1 MKKISLVLV
10 MFLSLV
16 SCSSLPLI
24 TSEAD
29 EAKMGDEAYRQLLQ
43 KERLANQP
51 KWNAMLQRVGQ
62 RVAAA
67 ANKPNFQ
74 WEFKLIESKEKNAF
88 CLPGGKVA
96 FYTGIVPVFENEAQ
110 MAAVMGHEVAHATAR
125 HGGQRIT
132 AALGTQAGLGLIG
145 VLMGQETD
153 TKKIILA
160 ALGIG
165 TNVAGI
171 LPFSRKQETEADE
184 IGLSYMARAG
194 YDPREASKFWE
205 RFAKESGGSPPAFL
219 STHPSS
225 SSRQENLRGR
235 VSMVMGEYDRSPKF
249 GTGEKL

>member
-1 MKKISLVLV
+1 MKKTGFLFLVCFALG
-10 MFLSLV
+10 
-16 SCSSLPLI
+16 SCSSLPLV

-29 EAKMGDEAYRQLLQ
+29 EAKMGDEAYRQMLQ
-43 KERLANQP
+43 KERVANHP

-67 ANKPNFQ
+67 ANKPDFK

-96 FYTGIVPVFENEAQ
+96 FYTGIMPVFENEAQ

-125 HGGQRIT
+125 HGGKRIS
-132 AALGTQAGLGLIG
+132 AALGQQVLLGG
-145 VLMGQETD
+145 VSILLGQD
-153 TKKIILA
+153 STKKNLVLA
-160 ALGIG
+160 AFGMG
-165 TNVAGI
+165 SNVVGI
-171 LPFSRKQETEADE
+171 LPFSRGQETEADE

-205 RFAKESGGSPPAFL
+205 RFAKESGSSPPTWL
-219 STHPSS
+219 STHPASA
-225 SSRQENLRGR
+225 SRQENLRGR